1 MSRSGAARQPEAE
14 NGWDA
19 RLRER
24 GYRITPQRQLVLAA
38 VNELQHGTPE
48 EILAV
53 VQRTASGV
61 NLSTVY
67 RTLEV
72 LQEVGLITHAHI
84 GHGPPVFH
92 ALEERAHIHLVCD
105 ICEQVTSI
113 DAAVAAQF
121 VAAMRDLVGFETD
134 VGHLSFQGRCADCVA
149 AHGNPADA
157 GDVAPA

>member
-1 MSRSGAARQPEAE
+1 MTDEQIGA
-14 NGWDA
+14 WDQ
-19 RLRER
+19 RLRAS

-53 VQRTASGV
+53 VQRTAAGV

-67 RTLEV
+67 RTLDV

-105 ICEQVTSI
+105 SCGAVVSL
-113 DAAVAAQF
+113 DAAIAEGF
-121 VAAMRDLVGFETD
+121 VAAIQHTVGFGVD
-134 VGHLSFQGRCADCVA
+134 IGHVSLQGRCAACLP
-149 AHGNPADA
+149 GNPTALEN
-157 GDVAPA
+157 VPPV

>member
-1 MSRSGAARQPEAE
+1 MSESGGDPTTAP
-14 NGWDA
+14 WDS

-48 EILAV
+48 ESLAV
-53 VQRTASGV
+53 VQRTATGV

-84 GHGPPVFH
+84 GHGAPVFH
-92 ALEERAHIHLVCD
+92 ALEERQHIHLVCD
-105 ICEQVTSI
+105 ACEQVTSV
-113 DAAVAAQF
+113 DAAVAAPF
-121 VAAMRDLVGFETD
+121 ISAMRDLVGFETD
-134 VGHLSFQGRCADCVA
+134 VGHVSLHGRCRGCQLVS
-149 AHGNPADA
+149 G
-157 GDVAPA
+157 GDSA